1 MTPGTGERMTLLS
14 RLDPRI
20 LVASLVGFYVLLPL
34 DRGFPSIPVF
44 GRPLNPAIAATLGV
58 LLVLIVQSRGALL
71 SWVRDPYVIVQ
82 SLYAVA
88 LLVGA
93 LRAPSAP
100 VALHWSFLYYCTF
113 VLNYLILRHVI
124 GLHGTRWLSGVVVG
138 FGFAAAGVS
147 IVQSV
152 FGIPLPI
159 YHGWY
164 ENYFSSLPE
173 DYALPT
179 SRAAGTMNNPILYCL
194 LMALIIPFAL
204 DLQRRWLRAIALFT
218 VTFAAA
224 LSGSRTGV
232 FVVAAIA
239 AAAVAV
245 YRWRAVRALPAV
257 VLGLLLLGA
266 SLTALSSGQHSR
278 LGFLVARLGYLSD
291 PGAVDERSR
300 PVLDSGTGR
309 RTGAAKGAQGTPS
322 RMAGI
327 EAANRLGAE
336 ERAEVSA
343 ALGVSLRQE
352 VVLEA
357 VREMTREWGPVT
369 WLVGRG
375 SLTSSWVGMRIQPWY
390 TSVDNVFLSVL
401 YERGLT
407 GLALFLCAFIAF
419 LVSTWRAA
427 PITVHWYA
435 PAVLAVTG
443 LSFCWDAYSTFNI
456 LAVGSMA
463 VAAWHAEQRR
473 YLPRIA
479 ARAMRA
485 AGPAGAEERFAVS
498 TESRPHVAILTNVL
512 PSYRRGFYDRLFAR
526 QDLVV
531 TVYCQAAIPG
541 TNVEPIHDRYPDR
554 IKLVKSVGWKGE
566 ALVWQFTPWRALLT
580 YDVVFVDGNPRILS
594 HALTA
599 TLLRL
604 VGRSV
609 VLWTM
614 GHSYRANAFTERI
627 RLLWTRMFDRLLVY
641 TDAET
646 RFLRTRGFA
655 SQHIVSMNNGL
666 DQPEIDTAI
675 AAWGEPRLQQWRR
688 AQHLPEGPLLLSC
701 ARLDPKNRFEQVLTA
716 LPAILARV
724 PDVVWCVIGSGAEDH
739 RLAAL
744 AHEAGL
750 AAHVRFVGGLYDE
763 GQLAPWFLS
772 AAVFLHP
779 GAIGLSLLHA
789 FGYGV
794 PVVTHSEASHHG
806 PEFAA
811 FEDGLSGRS
820 FPEND
825 PQGLA
830 SVVVELLLDQSGRS
844 RMQRHVQQVARTQ
857 FNTEVMVERFVAAAR
872 GALNARRAD
881 RSSQYS

>member
-1 MTPGTGERMTLLS
+1 MTLLS

-58 LLVLIVQSRGALL
+58 LFVLIVQSRGALL

-113 VLNYLILRHVI
+113 VLNYLILRHVT
-124 GLHGTRWLSGVVVG
+124 GLHGTRWLSSVVVG

-152 FGIPLPI
+152 FGIALPI

-179 SRAAGTMNNPILYCL
+179 SRAAGTMNNPILYCV

-218 VTFAAA
+218 VSFAAA

-232 FVVAAIA
+232 FVVAAVA

-257 VLGLLLLGA
+257 ALGLLLLGA
-266 SLTALSSGQHSR
+266 SLAALSSGPNSR
-278 LGFLVARLGYLSD
+278 LGFLVGRLGYLSD
-291 PGAVDERSR
+291 PGAVDLRSR
-300 PVLDSGTGR
+300 SVLDSGTGR
-309 RTGAAKGAQGTPS
+309 RTGAAKGAQGSPS

-357 VREMTREWGPVT
+357 VREMAREWGTVT

-375 SLTSSWVGMRIQPWY
+375 SLTSSSVGMRIQLWY

-419 LVSTWRAA
+419 FVSTWRAA

-473 YLPRIA
+473 YPPRIA

-485 AGPAGAEERFAVS
+485 TDPAAAEERFAVS
-498 TESRPHVAILTNVL
+498 TDSRPHVAILTNVL

-531 TVYCQAAIPG
+531 TVYCQPAIQG
-541 TNVEPIHDRYPDR
+541 INVEPIHDRYPDR
-554 IKLVKSVGWKGE
+554 IKLVRSVGWKGE
-566 ALVWQFTPWRALLT
+566 ALAWQFTPWRELLT

-594 HALTA
+594 HAVTA

-604 VGRSV
+604 LRRNV

-614 GHSYRANAFTERI
+614 GHSYRANALTERI
-627 RLLWTRMFDRLLVY
+627 RLLWSRMFDRLFVY
-641 TDAET
+641 TDAEI
-646 RFLRTRGFA
+646 RFLRTQGFA

-666 DQPEIDTAI
+666 DQHEIDTAM
-675 AAWGEPRLQQWRR
+675 AAWSEPRLDQWRR
-688 AQHLPEGPLLLSC
+688 AQDLSDGPILLSC
-701 ARLDPKNRFEQVLTA
+701 ARLDPKNRFEQVIAA
-716 LPAILARV
+716 LPAILQRA
-724 PDVVWCVIGSGAEDH
+724 PDAVWCVIGGGADEH
-739 RLAAL
+739 RLAAS
-744 AHEAGL
+744 AREAGL
-750 AAHVRFVGGLYDE
+750 SDQVRFVGELYDE
-763 GQLAPWFLS
+763 EQLAPWFLS

-789 FGYGV
+789 FGYGL
-794 PVVTHSEASHHG
+794 PVVTHGEAAHHG

-811 FEDGLSGRS
+811 FEEGRSGRS
-820 FPEND
+820 YPEND
-825 PQGLA
+825 AQGLGA
-830 SVVVELLLDQSGRS
+830 AVLALLYDQGGRS
-844 RMQRHVQQVARTQ
+844 EIRRHVRHIARTQ
-857 FNTEVMVERFVAAAR
+857 FNVDVMVERFVAVVRDALAAQSPA
-872 GALNARRAD
+872 G
-881 RSSQYS
+881 SGK